1 VKRRVRPVLI
11 TNAERSQDDQLHS
24 REVRYLVMM
33 SIRALCLVAAAILAG
48 VHAPL
53 LWLWIPICLFGM
65 VAIPWVAVILA
76 NDRPRRKRVRPGAE
90 PAPPPAEQLLTPL
103 AIDPVRVIDAE
114 Q

>member
-1 VKRRVRPVLI
+1 MRRKDRPVVI

-33 SIRALCLVAAAILAG
+33 GVRALCLVAVAVLAS

-53 LWLWIPICLFGM
+53 LWLWIPICLVGM

-76 NDRPRRKRVRPGAE
+76 NDRPRRRAGTGDAKPPVQAE
-90 PAPPPAEQLLTPL
+90 ALPAPKALDPARITDPEQ
-103 AIDPVRVIDAE
+103 
-114 Q
+114 